1 VLQFLQ
7 IGVTVFG
14 VVFLVELPDKTAL
27 ATVVMASRMSAIS
40 VFVGVAVAFA
50 VQSLVAVVAGSLLG
64 FFSPRLIHAVAGL
77 VFLVV
82 AGVLFWQTRRQSEP
96 AETPPTTE
104 SKWHHSPVVT
114 AFVVVFA
121 SEWGDLSQLATAA
134 LQAQYQQPI
143 LVFGAAIPA
152 AAATGTRPPQRQSLS
167 PRSRSSSEIGSA
179 HCSLAARFSWRP
191 WRFPLSSV

>member
-143 LVFGAAIPA
+143 LVFVAATVACWSVAAIAIVVGNRLGTLLPRRPLQL
-152 AAATGTRPPQRQSLS
+152 ATVAISTL
-167 PRSRSSSEIGSA
+167 IGLILIA
-179 HCSLAARFSWRP
+179 GALRG
-191 WRFPLSSV
+191 

>member
-1 VLQFLQ
+1 MLQFLQ

-143 LVFGAAIPA
+143 LVFVAATVACWSVAAIAIVVGNRLGTLLPRRPLQL
-152 AAATGTRPPQRQSLS
+152 ATVAISTL
-167 PRSRSSSEIGSA
+167 IGLILIA
-179 HCSLAARFSWRP
+179 GALRG
-191 WRFPLSSV
+191 

>member
-1 VLQFLQ
+1 
-7 IGVTVFG
+7 
-14 VVFLVELPDKTAL
+14 
-27 ATVVMASRMSAIS
+27 

-143 LVFGAAIPA
+143 LVFVAATVACWSVAAIAIVVGNRLGTLLPRRPLQL
-152 AAATGTRPPQRQSLS
+152 ATVAISTL
-167 PRSRSSSEIGSA
+167 IGLILIA
-179 HCSLAARFSWRP
+179 GALRG
-191 WRFPLSSV
+191 